1 MPLYQITMIARAGSS
16 TADIHALL
24 SKLNRVVLE
33 SKGVVAGV
41 SNWGVQ
47 QLAYRM
53 KAHQEFHNQGRFMQ
67 LKFVV
72 SPAALKELERNMKLD
87 ERVLRF
93 MTLKER
99 NTSFMSLGGHNP
111 EDLNAS
117 VQNLMSA
124 RLQDGAPPPDF
135 FDFGSRGGSGAG
147 SAGAPGP

>member
-1 MPLYQITMIARAGSS
+1 MIARAGSS

-24 SKLNRVVLE
+24 TKLNKVVLE
-33 SKGVVAGV
+33 NKGVVAGV

-47 QLAYRM
+47 ALAYRM
-53 KAHQEFHNQGRFMQ
+53 KAHQEFHSQGRFMQ

-72 SPAALKELERNMKLD
+72 SPTALKELERNMKLD

-93 MTLKER
+93 MTLKDR

-117 VQNLMSA
+117 VQKLMSA
-124 RLQDGAPPPDF
+124 RLQDGATPADF
-135 FDFGSRGGSGAG
+135 FNFSSQADSSSDAA
-147 SAGAPGP
+147 AGAPRP